1 MSGGS
6 VGLSHAEAERL
17 LKEYGPNEI
26 YRRHKI
32 SFLAIAR
39 HEITEPMI
47 LLLLFI
53 GVVYSIWGSLFDAA
67 TIIVVIIILVLAEVN
82 NEFRAKKAI
91 NALEQIA
98 APQARV
104 IRDGIIT
111 EIDTLSVVPG
121 DLLVLTAGTRV
132 AADGLIRRSIVLQA
146 DESTLTG
153 ESFPVEKSAGE
164 EIFAGTVIVSGEGDA
179 EVNQTGKHTRLG
191 KLAASA
197 QIIRP
202 PRTRLQLEMK
212 ALAGKLVFIAAFF
225 SILITVVGILQG
237 NDIRT
242 MVLTGLSLAF
252 ATIPEELPIII
263 TMVLGL
269 GAYQL
274 SKHKFLVK
282 QLKAAETMGT
292 ATVIVTDKTGTLTES
307 RMRIAALYPP
317 EESRLLGVALKGLS
331 LYAQSPI
338 DQVIRDRGGVLSLV
352 EDSSTIFK
360 QRDFGNGRKT
370 RSVIREEGTGMH
382 LYMNGAPEEVF
393 SLCTHIP
400 KEAQEWLIAEA
411 KNGRRVIAVASRIL
425 RPEDRDQEW
434 SHLEKDLEFVG
445 LISFVDPPREGVKET
460 IAQAAE
466 AGVRTIMVTGDHP
479 ATAAAIAREIG
490 IFPEGS
496 RLLTGTDLDGMSD
509 SNLQTAVS
517 TIPVFAR
524 TTPDHKFRI
533 VQALQKNGEIVAVTG
548 DGINDA
554 LALRGA
560 DIGIAMGIRG
570 TDVAK
575 DAAGVVLAD
584 DNYVTITNG
593 IFEGRK
599 FADNLR
605 KGIRYYLSIKLALI
619 MIFLLPVF
627 AGIAL
632 PFAPIQIIV
641 LELFMDLGASAGFV
655 AEPAEGDIYAKPHE
669 RMVKVLSRRVV
680 GDIILNGIVL
690 FVAVMVVYFTA
701 GSLDMSTTEIQTY
714 AFSAWIFGHIALA
727 YMSRTDRSSL
737 LSIGVFSNRVI
748 NIWAFAAIAFLIAAI
763 YVPVISRAISLIAI
777 PPESVFLIALVT
789 TAIVSLLGLRKVYYR
804 RMGDK
809 KDVAGF

>member
-1 MSGGS
+1 MTGGTD
-6 VGLSHAEAERL
+6 GLNHTEAERL

-26 YRRHKI
+26 YRRQKI
-32 SFLAIAR
+32 SFFAIAR
-39 HEITEPMI
+39 HEITEPII

-67 TIIVVIIILVLAEVN
+67 TIIVVIVVLVLVEVN

-91 NALEQIA
+91 AALEQIA

-104 IRDGIIT
+104 FRDGIIT
-111 EIDTLSVVPG
+111 EIDTLTVVPG
-121 DLLVLTAGTRV
+121 DLLVLIAGTKV
-132 AADGLIRRSIVLQA
+132 AADGLIRRSIVLEA
-146 DESTLTG
+146 DESALTG
-153 ESFPVEKSAGE
+153 ESFPVDKSAGD
-164 EIFAGTVIVSGEGDA
+164 EIYAGTVIVSGEGDA
-179 EVNQTGKHTRLG
+179 EVKQTGQATRLG
-191 KLAASA
+191 KLAASV
-197 QIIRP
+197 QVISP

-237 NDIRT
+237 DDIRT

-274 SKHKFLVK
+274 SKQKFLVK

-307 RMRIAALYPP
+307 RMHIATFYPP
-317 EESRLLGVALKGLS
+317 EESHLLGVALKGLS

-338 DQVIRDRGGVLSLV
+338 DQVIRDRARVLALK
-352 EDSSTIFK
+352 EDNSSIFK
-360 QRDFGNGRKT
+360 QRDFGNGRKS
-370 RSVIREEGTGMH
+370 RSVIREEGREMQ

-393 SLCTHIP
+393 SFCTDIP
-400 KEAQEWLIAEA
+400 KDAQEWLTAEVE
-411 KNGRRVIAVASRIL
+411 NGRRVIAVASRVL
-425 RPEDRDQEW
+425 RPEGRDQEW
-434 SHLEKDLEFVG
+434 SYLEKNLEFVG
-445 LISFVDPPREGVKET
+445 LISFMDPPREGVKET
-460 IAQAAE
+460 IAKAAE
-466 AGVRTIMVTGDHP
+466 AGIRTIMVTGDHP
-479 ATAAAIAREIG
+479 GTAAAIAREIG

-496 RLLTGTDLDGMSD
+496 RLLTGTDLDAMSD
-509 SNLQTAVS
+509 TDLQTAVR
-517 TIPVFAR
+517 TVPVFAR

-584 DNYVTITNG
+584 DNYITITNG
-593 IFEGRK
+593 IFGGRK

-655 AEPAEGDIYAKPHE
+655 AEPAEGDIYTKPHE
-669 RMVKVLSRRVV
+669 RMAKILSRRVV
-680 GDIILNGIVL
+680 GDIILNGVVL

-701 GSLDMSTTEIQTY
+701 GLLQMSTTEIQTY

-727 YMSRTDRSSL
+727 YISRTDRSSL
-737 LSIGVFSNRVI
+737 LSIGIFSNRVI

-763 YVPVISRAISLIAI
+763 YVPVLSRAISLIAI
-777 PPESVFLIALVT
+777 PPEAVFVIALVT
-789 TAIVSLLGLRKVYYR
+789 TAIISLLGLRKVYFR
-804 RMGDK
+804 RIG
-809 KDVAGF
+809 VRNNEAFF

>member
-1 MSGGS
+1 MTANTD
-6 VGLSHAEAERL
+6 GLNHAEAERL

-26 YRRHKI
+26 YSRQKI
-32 SFLAIAR
+32 SFLGIAR

-53 GVVYSIWGSLFDAA
+53 GVIYSIWGSLFDAA
-67 TIIVVIIILVLAEVN
+67 TIIVVIVILVIAEVN

-91 NALEQIA
+91 TALEQIA

-104 IRDGIIT
+104 FRDGIIT
-111 EIDTLSVVPG
+111 EIDTLTVVPG

-132 AADGLIRRSIVLQA
+132 AADGLIRRSIVLQVN
-146 DESTLTG
+146 ESALTG
-153 ESFPVEKSAGE
+153 ESFPVEKSAGD
-164 EIFAGTVIVSGEGDA
+164 EIYAGTIIVSGEGDA
-179 EVNQTGKHTRLG
+179 EVEQTGKATRLG

-197 QIIRP
+197 QSIRP

-307 RMRIAALYPP
+307 RMHIAAFYPP
-317 EESRLLGVALKGLS
+317 EESHVLGVALKGLS

-338 DQVIRDRGGVLSLV
+338 DQVIRDRVGVLALK
-352 EDSSTIFK
+352 EDRSTIVK

-370 RSVIREEGTGMH
+370 RSVIREEGTGLH
-382 LYMNGAPEEVF
+382 LHMNGAPEEVF
-393 SLCTHIP
+393 SFCTHIP

-411 KNGRRVIAVASRIL
+411 ENGRRVIAVASRIL
-425 RPEDRDQEW
+425 RPEDRDQKW
-434 SHLEKDLEFVG
+434 SYLEKNLEFVG

-466 AGVRTIMVTGDHP
+466 AGIRTIMVTGDHP
-479 ATAAAIAREIG
+479 GTAAAIAREIG

-496 RLLTGTDLDGMSD
+496 RLLTGTDLDAMSD
-509 SNLQTAVS
+509 TDLQAAVS
-517 TIPVFAR
+517 SVPVFAR

-584 DNYVTITNG
+584 DNYITITNG

-655 AEPAEGDIYAKPHE
+655 AEPAEGDIYTKPHE
-669 RMVKVLSRRVV
+669 RMAKVLSRRVV

-701 GSLDMSTTEIQTY
+701 GSLHMSTTEIQTY
-714 AFSAWIFGHIALA
+714 TFSAWIFGHIALA

-777 PPESVFLIALVT
+777 PPEAVFLIALVT
-789 TAIVSLLGLRKVYYR
+789 MAIISLLGLRKVYSR
-804 RMGDK
+804 RIGDK
-809 KDVAGF
+809 NNEARF